1 MTSDYRSSNLQ
12 RRSFR
17 GQNLSGADFS
27 RTDLSGVDFTT
38 AILDGA
44 NFSHADLRG
53 AVFRQSSLIGA
64 NLQFSRSGIA
74 SDRDLIFRSTLL
86 IIAVLL
92 GLLAG
97 FTASSIVEL
106 LINESKVL
114 DIYHDVKFVMP
125 WQTVSGLLSIGN
137 GSIYIITSLWKNLT
151 IAIWVSSF
159 SGVMLGT
166 IVGLIVVDAGVR
178 SSQPWKL
185 GGELTMAIVGPSTMS
200 MFQTI
205 LITVFLAIIAIV
217 LRSNLQILIAVAV
230 GITLMV
236 ISASNAHAS
245 LHLLVG
251 STLLSIAIIAVGIT
265 VGDRAMLED
274 SRYKSIRE
282 MSIYIATYFGT
293 CFDRANLTD
302 ANLEYALLANTNLTA
317 ANLTR
322 TNLHGVL
329 QLNSARLD
337 RTILIDS
344 LVRNLLVTHALNH
357 RNYLG
362 CNLQGAYLAGAD
374 LTNTDFTGAN
384 LSEANLSGS
393 QLAGANLTRIL
404 AVGTNFQFAN
414 LTGACIA
421 DWSIDRTTN
430 LTDIDCDYVYLKSS
444 NLDRCPAS
452 GSFAIG
458 DFAQL
463 FQEIRNTIDLIFHHG
478 IDWTSFSNAWQQ
490 IQIENDGTPLSICSI
505 EHKGTGTIVVKVEV
519 PLKLDKAQ
527 LHQDFDRS
535 YQLLL
540 QTVEDRYQAELSGR
554 DAQIERLHQRELAI
568 YREQQNNLQTILQSL
583 INPSMS
589 TANSEQLVTLKLGT
603 RDANRNLAVT
613 VEISVR
619 GLTPRAAAVGKLD
632 NESDIIAAY
641 QDWKNIYR
649 QYLDSSRLDIPEN
662 QSTNLKQPNLQII
675 QHNDYINECQ
685 IAAQILKQKL
695 NQWLDLA
702 DFKPIKELILQE
714 LQPSQ
719 SIQISIQT
727 DELPIRQLPFQLWD
741 LFDRFTQAET
751 TIASSTYR
759 SITKQRPKHQQ
770 LEILAIFGDSQGID
784 LDIDRESL
792 SQLPNARVEFLV
804 EPTRQILNDL
814 LWSKHWDIIFF
825 AGHSASDPSLTTG
838 HLKINANDR
847 LTITELKYALK
858 QSIENGLKLVIINS
872 CDSLGLATELISIQL
887 PQAIVMREPVP
898 DFVAQQFLKYFLI
911 AFASGLPLDRS
922 VRQAR
927 EQLQGLED
935 RYPCASWL
943 PMICQNPAE
952 IINY

>member
-1 MTSDYRSSNLQ
+1 MTSDYRSSNLSH
-12 RRSFR
+12 RSFR

-27 RTDLSGVDFTT
+27 RTNLSNVDFTD

-53 AVFRQSSLIGA
+53 AVFRRSSLIGA
-64 NLQFSRSGIA
+64 NLQLSRSGIA
-74 SDRDLIFRSTLL
+74 SDRNLILRSALL
-86 IIAVLL
+86 ILAVSL

-97 FTASSIVEL
+97 FTGSLIVEL
-106 LINESKVL
+106 LINESRVL
-114 DIYHDVKFVMP
+114 DIYHNVKFVMP
-125 WQTVSGLLSIGN
+125 WQTVSGLLSICI
-137 GSIYIITSLWKNLT
+137 GSIYLIASLWKNFT
-151 IAIWVSSF
+151 TAIWLGGF
-159 SGVMLGT
+159 SVVTLGT
-166 IVGLIVVDAGVR
+166 IVGLIVVDACAR
-178 SSQPWKL
+178 SNQPWKL

-200 MFQTI
+200 IFQII
-205 LITVFLAIIAIV
+205 LITVFLVIIVITLQADLQV
-217 LRSNLQILIAVAV
+217 LMAVAV
-230 GITLMV
+230 GITLMI
-236 ISASNAHAS
+236 ISASKANAS
-245 LHLLVG
+245 IYLLVG
-251 STLLSIAIIAVGIT
+251 STLVSIAILFVGVK
-265 VGDRAMLED
+265 VGSRARVED
-274 SRYKSIRE
+274 IRYQSIRAT
-282 MSIYIATYFGT
+282 SIYISTYFGT

-302 ANLEYALLANTNLTA
+302 ANLEYALLVNTNLTA

-337 RTILIDS
+337 RTILTDS
-344 LVRNLLVTHALNH
+344 SVRNLLVTHQTNNI
-357 RNYLG
+357 NYLG
-362 CNLQGAYLAGAD
+362 SNLQGAYLAGAD

-384 LSEANLSGS
+384 LSDANLSAS
-393 QLAGANLTRIL
+393 RLTEANLTRIL
-404 AVGTNFQFAN
+404 AVSTNFQFAN

-430 LTDIDCDYVYLKSS
+430 LRDIDCDYIYLKPSY
-444 NLDRCPAS
+444 LDRCPAS
-452 GSFAIG
+452 GSFEDG
-458 DFAQL
+458 DFTQL
-463 FQEIRNTIDLIFHHG
+463 FQEIRNTVDLIFHHG

-490 IQIENDGTPLSICSI
+490 IQIENDGTPLSVCSI
-505 EHKGTGTIVVKVEV
+505 EHKGAGTIVVKVEV
-519 PLKLDKAQ
+519 PLKSDKAQ

-540 QTVEDRYQAELSGR
+540 KTVEDRYQAELSGR

-583 INPSMS
+583 VTSTIINSR
-589 TANSEQLVTLKLGT
+589 NEQLVTLKLGT
-603 RDANRNLAVT
+603 RDVSRNLAVT
-613 VEISVR
+613 VEISDR
-619 GLTPRAAAVGKLD
+619 GLPPRAAAVGRLAD
-632 NESDIIAAY
+632 ESEVVTAY
-641 QDWKNIYR
+641 KDWKKTYR
-649 QYLDSSRLDIPEN
+649 QYLGSSRLDIPDT
-662 QSTNLKQPNLQII
+662 QITNLKQPNFQFI
-675 QHNDYINECQ
+675 QHQDYINECQ
-685 IAAQILKQKL
+685 IAAQNLKQKL
-695 NQWLDLA
+695 NKWLDRA
-702 DFKPIKELILQE
+702 EFKPIKELILQE

-759 SITKQRPKHQQ
+759 SILKHQSKHQQ

-784 LDIDRESL
+784 LDIDRELL
-792 SQLPNARVEFLV
+792 SQLPNANLEFLV
-804 EPTRQILNDL
+804 EPTRQILNDK
-814 LWSKHWDIIFF
+814 LWSKHWNIIFF

-838 HLKINANDR
+838 HLKINPTDR
-847 LTITELKYALK
+847 LTIAELKYALK
-858 QSIENGLKLVIINS
+858 QSIKNGLKLVIINS

-911 AFASGLPLDRS
+911 AFASGLSLDRS

-943 PMICQNPAE
+943 PIICQNPAE
-952 IINY
+952 IVR